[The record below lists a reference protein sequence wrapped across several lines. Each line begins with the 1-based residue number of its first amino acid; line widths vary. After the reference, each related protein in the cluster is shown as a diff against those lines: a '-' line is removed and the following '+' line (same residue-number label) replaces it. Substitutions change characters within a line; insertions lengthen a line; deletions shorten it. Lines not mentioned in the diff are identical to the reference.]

1 MEPLTMG
8 LIFGGLS
15 AGQSLMSGLFGSSA
29 AQAQAIQAQL
39 QARNANFQRQWQIEA
54 NNRNIQKSNIAKTI
68 ANRQI
73 ETGAIKQRALQEIYA
88 KLGYD
93 NAKGQYSKQTNQ
105 INAALLSSVSGRNIS
120 AFSGTARALLRQNLE
135 NSSNNMANLRIN
147 YANQQRDIVTAYQNS
162 LAQRD
167 FNYTEM
173 QTFIPGDTSTIQQP
187 SMLGTLGMA
196 GLAGIQG
203 GLTGALLYGKNTSTP
218 DTTFTGYNYPDTFV
232 GSATGS

>member
-1 MEPLTMG
+1 MLKVNTV
-8 LIFGGLS
+8 
-15 AGQSLMSGLFGSSA
+15 
-29 AQAQAIQAQL
+29 
-39 QARNANFQRQWQIEA
+39 
-54 NNRNIQKSNIAKTI
+54 NR
-68 ANRQI
+68 
-73 ETGAIKQRALQEIYA
+73 
-88 KLGYD
+88 
-93 NAKGQYSKQTNQ
+93 Q